1 VAINVPPTRMELLRL
16 KKRIE
21 LAHRGHRLLQDKLEG
36 LIKEFMPLV
45 NEYVAARDQ
54 VDRRLPEVLELTAR
68 ASAQAGERRIRPALA
83 QTGFAAQVE
92 ISEDRRAGVV
102 VPVLAAEVSRGRPF
116 YSLLATP
123 AVFDQAVAELV
134 EVLPLIL
141 KATELEQAVR
151 RFAREIER
159 TRRRVNA
166 LEYILIPQ
174 LHAARKFIQAKLD
187 EDERAARIRS
197 MKVKELLEKA
207 AAAVTSRSST
217 PPAPGA

>member
-1 VAINVPPTRMELLRL
+1 VQIKVAPTRMELLRL

-45 NEYVAARDQ
+45 DEYVGARDEL
-54 VDRRLPEVLELTAR
+54 DRRLPR
-68 ASAQAGERRIRPALA
+68 ALDYSAQAAAEVGEDRLRPALE
-83 QTGFAAQVE
+83 QTGLLVEVE
-92 ISEDRRAGVV
+92 IGEQRRAGVAI
-102 VPVLAAEVSRGRPF
+102 PLLDAAVSRSRPF
-116 YSLLATP
+116 YSLLSTP
-123 AVFDQAVAELV
+123 QLFDRAVVELV

-141 KATELEQAVR
+141 KATQLEQAVR

-174 LHAARKFIQAKLD
+174 LHGARKFIQAKLD
-187 EDERAARIRS
+187 EDERASRIRN
-197 MKVKELLEKA
+197 MKVKELLDKA
-207 AAAVTSRSST
+207 AAKARS
-217 PPAPGA
+217 

>member
-1 VAINVPPTRMELLRL
+1 MQIKVASTRMELLRL

-36 LIKEFMPLV
+36 LIKEFLPLID
-45 NEYVAARDQ
+45 EYVAARDEL
-54 VDRRLPEVLELTAR
+54 DRRYPRALAFTAR
-68 ASAQAGERRIRPALA
+68 AAAEVGEDRLGPALG
-83 QTGFAAQVE
+83 QTGLRVE
-92 ISEDRRAGVV
+92 VEVSEQRRAGVA
-102 VPVLAAEVSRGRPF
+102 VPVMEAAIERSRPY

-123 AVFDQAVAELV
+123 ELFDRAVAELV
-134 EVLPLIL
+134 DVLPLIL
-141 KATELEQAVR
+141 KAVELEQTVR

-174 LHAARKFIQAKLD
+174 LLGARKFIQAKLD
-187 EDERAARIRS
+187 EDERASRIRN

-207 AAAVTSRSST
+207 AARSST
-217 PPAPGA
+217 

>member
-1 VAINVPPTRMELLRL
+1 MEIKVPPTRMELLRL

-36 LIKEFMPLV
+36 LIKEFLPLID
-45 NEYVAARDQ
+45 EYVASRDEL
-54 VDRRLPEVLELTAR
+54 DRRYPQALGFT
-68 ASAQAGERRIRPALA
+68 ASAAAEVGEDRLRTALA
-83 QTGFAAQVE
+83 QTGLRAEVQV
-92 ISEDRRAGVV
+92 SEQRRAGVAI
-102 VPVLAAEVSRGRPF
+102 PVMEAVIDRARPF

-123 AVFDQAVAELV
+123 AIFDRAVAELV

-141 KATELEQAVR
+141 KAVQLEQAVR

-174 LHAARKFIQAKLD
+174 LHGARKFIQAKLD
-187 EDERAARIRS
+187 EDERASRIRN
-197 MKVKELLEKA
+197 MKVKELLDKA
-207 AAAVTSRSST
+207 AAAARAS
-217 PPAPGA
+217 